1 MVRYMRIIRHIFLSL
16 MLPLSLMHTLLLAE
30 ENSFVPLPDL
40 PAVER
45 PVRGAAESKE
55 AFHMRVQGLHEKR
68 MADVFSVQKAF
79 RLEVEDRNK
88 RLLRGEKRQ
97 SPSLIDP
104 YDPLYLAYKDVK
116 KLRDLNFDI
125 DKMLKGDQKKYR
137 DQKAWLFIVAIEEY
151 QYTDP
156 VLFARRTAEAVKSTF
171 QKKLEISPR
180 NIITLYNKD
189 ATAKNI
195 RVELR
200 KLIRR
205 IQRNDVVY
213 FYYCGHGLSNSS
225 GEQLILPYDGM
236 PDFTD
241 SSNTIKV
248 ERMYN
253 KFLNSKALRTFSF
266 IDASFNGVTD
276 GVPIVKGL
284 ERLDMRPRAEG
295 YHKRLNILNSAR
307 GQDTSNAYFE
317 KEYRLFSYFVAK
329 EVLCKPQNAGELF
342 DNIRTKIRSV
352 SRDYGHKYLQ
362 EPEFFGYR
370 ELTIQK

>member
-1 MVRYMRIIRHIFLSL
+1 MRTILHMFLL
-16 MLPLSLMHTLLLAE
+16 LTLPMFMMNTSLLAE
-30 ENSFVPLPDL
+30 ENSFVPLPEL
-40 PAVER
+40 PVVER
-45 PVRGAAESKE
+45 PIRGENESKTD
-55 AFHMRVQGLHEKR
+55 FHMRVQSMHEQR
-68 MADVFSVQKAF
+68 MEAVFERQRAF
-79 RLEVEDRNK
+79 RLEVEDRNR

-97 SPSLIDP
+97 SPSLVDP
-104 YDPLYLAYKDVK
+104 YDPLYLAYKDVDT
-116 KLRDLNFDI
+116 LRDLNFDI
-125 DKMLKGDQKKYR
+125 NEMLKGEQKKYR
-137 DQKAWLFIVAIEEY
+137 DKKAWLFIVAIEEY

-156 VLFARRTAEAVKSTF
+156 VLFAERTAEAVKSTF
-171 QKKLEISPR
+171 QKKLDISPR
-180 NIITLYNKD
+180 NIITLYNQN

-195 RVELR
+195 RLELR

-213 FYYCGHGLSNSS
+213 FYYCGHGLSNSN

-241 SSNTIKV
+241 SSNTIKL

-276 GVPIVKGL
+276 GTPIIKGKK
-284 ERLDMRPRAEG
+284 RLKMRPRAEG

-307 GQDTSNAYFE
+307 GEDTSNAYFE

-329 EVLCKPQNAGELF
+329 EVLSKPQNAGQLF
-342 DNIRTKIRSV
+342 DNIRTKIRGV
-352 SRDYGHKYLQ
+352 SREYGHRYLQ